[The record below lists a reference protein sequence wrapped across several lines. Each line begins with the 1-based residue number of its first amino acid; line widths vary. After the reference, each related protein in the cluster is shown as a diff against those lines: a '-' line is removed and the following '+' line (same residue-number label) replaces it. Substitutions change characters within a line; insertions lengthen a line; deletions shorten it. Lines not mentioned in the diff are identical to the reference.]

1 MRLLSELNRIVEIE
15 KRRQKDQK
23 EVGQFPDIADYSR
36 LFNSIDLLI
45 KRVEKDRRLSSIR
58 KLRK

>member
-1 MRLLSELNRIVEIE
+1 MRLLTELNRIIEFE

-36 LFNSIDLLI
+36 LFISIDTLI
-45 KRVEKDRRLSSIR
+45 KRAEKERRLNSIR